1 MTWAADPKCPLQIS
15 RPSVLRRP
23 RTGPATCAEHMPS
36 SYCNP
41 ASSPGLCAPCNL
53 LRTSPTR
60 RMVVLILELAERM
73 WLVGEGIIWPKQTY
87 PRTGL
92 LRGDRLSG
100 QAGPHSFIVRRRTC
114 VGKRRDCG
122 VDGDRQSSQQRVVDT
137 PGANGLHGRS
147 AVPIAW
153 RWGPIV
159 VRPPV
164 PPGGVAIMVCVSV

>member
-1 MTWAADPKCPLQIS
+1 MAAKMTWAADPNAPFGSAAQA
-15 RPSVLRRP
+15 VLRRP
-23 RTGPATCAEHMPS
+23 RTGPAPCAERMPS

-92 LRGDRLSG
+92 LRGDRQRLSG
-100 QAGPHSFIVRRRTC
+100 QTGPHSFVVRRRTC
-114 VGKRRDCG
+114 VGKRR
-122 VDGDRQSSQQRVVDT
+122 
-137 PGANGLHGRS
+137 PL
-147 AVPIAW
+147 
-153 RWGPIV
+153 
-159 VRPPV
+159 
-164 PPGGVAIMVCVSV
+164 